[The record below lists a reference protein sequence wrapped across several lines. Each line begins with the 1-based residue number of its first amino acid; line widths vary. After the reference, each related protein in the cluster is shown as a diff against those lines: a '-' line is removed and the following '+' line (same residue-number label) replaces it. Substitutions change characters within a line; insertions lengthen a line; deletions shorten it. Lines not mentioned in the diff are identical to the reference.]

1 MGWTVGEEAGVVG
14 LRTLAPAAVGVV
26 RGLLGQ
32 CRLVVV
38 AEVDEPVVVALVR
51 FGGHARQPTAAL
63 VASDG
68 VNPDE
73 PPPYPGPPPTQPPP
87 PQWRPPVY
95 VEPPAPRALAP
106 QDLDAIEARE
116 KEARTLT
123 YGVGLVAAAV
133 FLVVSC
139 LLCSRVLL

>member
-1 MGWTVGEEAGVVG
+1 
-14 LRTLAPAAVGVV
+14 
-26 RGLLGQ
+26 
-32 CRLVVV
+32 
-38 AEVDEPVVVALVR
+38 
-51 FGGHARQPTAAL
+51 
-63 VASDG
+63 